1 MSFYECVVIA
11 RQDISAQ
18 QAEEL
23 TEKLVQLISEN
34 GGEVAK
40 KEYWGLRNL
49 SYRIK
54 KNRKGHY
61 ILLNLEAPPTC
72 IAEFERNMR
81 FDENILRYLT
91 IKVKAL
97 DPNPSAILQRR
108 DRDDR
113 RDDRRGGRGR
123 DDRGGDRRDRDR
135 DRGPRDSGPREQG
148 VRAATHG
155 TGE

>member
-1 MSFYECVVIA
+1 MSYYECVVIA
-11 RQDISAQ
+11 RQDMSAQ
-18 QAEEL
+18 QVEEH
-23 TEKLVQLISEN
+23 TEQLAQLVSEQ

-61 ILLNLEAPPTC
+61 TLLNLDAQPDC
-72 IAEFERNMR
+72 VAELERNMR
-81 FDENILRYLT
+81 FDENVLRYLT
-91 IKVKAL
+91 VKVKEL
-97 DPNPSAILQRR
+97 DPNPSAIIQRR

-123 DDRGGDRRDRDR
+123 DDRRDRP
-135 DRGPRDSGPREQG
+135 PRDGAMREQG

>member
-11 RQDISAQ
+11 RQDLSAQ

-23 TEKLVQLISEN
+23 TEELVSLVTEN
-34 GGEVAK
+34 EGAVAK

-49 SYRIK
+49 TYRIK

-61 ILLNLEAPPTC
+61 ILLNIEAPPPC
-72 IAEFERNMR
+72 VAEVERNMR
-81 FDENILRYLT
+81 FNENILRYLT
-91 IKVKAL
+91 IKVDEL

-123 DDRGGDRRDRDR
+123 DRDDRRDDR
-135 DRGPRDSGPREQG
+135 RERPRDSGPREQG
-148 VRAATHG
+148 VRAATQG

>member
-1 MSFYECVVIA
+1 MPFYECVIIA
-11 RQDISAQ
+11 RQDMSAQ
-18 QAEEL
+18 QAEDL
-23 TEKLVQLISEN
+23 TDKLVALVSEN

-61 ILLNLEAPPTC
+61 ILLNLDAPPVC
-72 IAEFERNMR
+72 LAEVERNMR

-91 IKVKAL
+91 VKVKAL

-113 RDDRRGGRGR
+113 RGGRG
-123 DDRGGDRRDRDR
+123 DRGDRRDR
-135 DRGPRDSGPREQG
+135 PPPREQG
-148 VRAATHG
+148 VRTVIHG

>member
-11 RQDISAQ
+11 RQDLSAQ

-23 TEKLVQLISEN
+23 TEELTGLVGEN

-49 SYRIK
+49 TYRIK

-61 ILLNLEAPPTC
+61 VLLNIEAPPAC

-81 FDENILRYLT
+81 FNENILRYLT
-91 IKVKAL
+91 IKVDAL

-113 RDDRRGGRGR
+113 RDDRRGGGRGR
-123 DDRGGDRRDRDR
+123 DRDERRDDRR
-135 DRGPRDSGPREQG
+135 GPPRDSGPREQG
-148 VRAATHG
+148 VRAATQG

>member
-1 MSFYECVVIA
+1 MPFYECVIIA

-18 QAEEL
+18 QGEEL
-23 TEKLVQLISEN
+23 TEKLVQLVSDN

-49 SYRIK
+49 AYRIK

-61 ILLNLEAPPTC
+61 ILLNLEAPPAC
-72 IAEFERNMR
+72 IAEVERNMR
-81 FDENILRYLT
+81 FDDNILRYLT
-91 IKVKAL
+91 VKVKAL

-123 DDRGGDRRDRDR
+123 DDRRDDRGGDRRDRPPR
-135 DRGPRDSGPREQG
+135 DRGMREQG